1 MWIRMFLHEHLWI
14 QLLLALTIL
23 PSPLCFSQAQT
34 NKDKHDSSLMCLL
47 WVSVI
52 IYRPSCLWHQFMAL
66 FFFFFLQAVWSH
78 IYLPY
83 YDVTPWRVSFL
94 WVCFYLS
101 NTETMNQHY
110 YSMQEMGAKVWQ
122 IEVAYP
128 FVMMVTNGSPGH
140 LLCLQWSTTL
150 AEAVMLMMKYT
161 YKYTLACMVCLLLR
175 LFPRLSLRP
184 QRNVFTSAVTCR
196 CGSQNEIQGPFVPI
210 SFSYQAKCSLE
221 TGLITW
227 HDPQSR

>member
-1 MWIRMFLHEHLWI
+1 MNKDVFTWASVDTAAARSDHPAFSSLFFSGSNKQRQTWQQPHVP
-14 QLLLALTIL
+14 ALGKCYNL
-23 PSPLCFSQAQT
+23 QAQ
-34 NKDKHDSSLMCLL
+34 L
-47 WVSVI
+47 
-52 IYRPSCLWHQFMAL
+52 FMTPVHGS